1 MNNSTKACTRSSA
14 LTFRSLGLRGLYGI
28 VLLISSLGSAKS
40 QTLPLGTAFSY
51 QGVLT
56 QDGKQATG
64 LYDFRA
70 NLSTSPN
77 GSTYVGTALLQAQG
91 VTNGI
96 FTLSI
101 DFGHNVFNGQQYW
114 LELDVSTNGVE
125 GYTELVP
132 LQPVAPVPYALYAQ
146 NAATALSAGTMETN
160 SISASQLMTTA
171 APLPGQVLAWNG
183 SSLTWSNPT
192 EGTNVTAAAAS
203 GATSVA
209 SYGAK
214 GDGSDD
220 TLAVASCVAAN
231 NWVCFPNSVSNLY
244 VLDFVLI
251 HSNNRLTVSPGVTLK
266 MANGQNHA
274 FVTNNWSGTT
284 NVTIEG
290 GIWDANWQNQSYGQ
304 NLSQVFNLEFVTNL
318 LARDITIQQTVTG
331 AVNGNAF
338 RCGTW
343 QDLRFV
349 NVNLKML
356 CGEGIHLSGPGNN
369 AMIDGTRGVTSGDF
383 VALDAADSVRRYPQ
397 YDSMGPICNV
407 KVENTYFESG
417 PYMVSAFAAANGQV
431 IHIQPGLGAGVT
443 NIFIDGLHG
452 QNYRGGGIL
461 LNGPA
466 PSSGVTNGY
475 GDNIHIS
482 HVDAWLYGSQILAS
496 FNTNSSF
503 GRLFFD
509 HIYSPHS
516 LNTSGMIEISDG
528 NYSDLYVSECSV
540 STTNALST
548 SPMISIFG
556 SGSSTNFNTAV
567 VTNLSLAN
575 LHMDGH
581 VIVGNHVQGTAQRI
595 VAHNLVMEAGINA
608 IFNTGSSYIWAD
620 NISGRYSGPVL
631 LVAGGGT
638 NRIVAGGFSA
648 NTSSMSL
655 SGVSSVVCLDSS
667 VGVDGTTVTPNPG
680 DHFYNLN
687 VSFGSGIGW
696 YTAGSEYYLP
706 ISSAAVHTAAPSAQ
720 APSRTPSSQTAVP
733 RSTSGTTTLSTRQS
747 RSPNP

>member
-1 MNNSTKACTRSSA
+1 
-14 LTFRSLGLRGLYGI
+14 
-28 VLLISSLGSAKS
+28 
-40 QTLPLGTAFSY
+40 
-51 QGVLT
+51 
-56 QDGKQATG
+56 
-64 LYDFRA
+64 
-70 NLSTSPN
+70 
-77 GSTYVGTALLQAQG
+77 
-91 VTNGI
+91 
-96 FTLSI
+96 
-101 DFGHNVFNGQQYW
+101 
-114 LELDVSTNGVE
+114 
-125 GYTELVP
+125 
-132 LQPVAPVPYALYAQ
+132 
-146 NAATALSAGTMETN
+146 
-160 SISASQLMTTA
+160 
-171 APLPGQVLAWNG
+171 VLAWNG

-407 KVENTYFESG
+407 KVENTKAQQTRRRGAMATRFGTDVGFE
-417 PYMVSAFAAANGQV
+417 VANQAL
-431 IHIQPGLGAGVT
+431 Q
-443 NIFIDGLHG
+443 LHG
-452 QNYRGGGIL
+452 
-461 LNGPA
+461 
-466 PSSGVTNGY
+466 GY
-475 GDNIHIS
+475 GYMSEYGIGRAWI
-482 HVDAWLYGSQILAS
+482 DARVMRIYG
-496 FNTNSSF
+496 
-503 GRLFFD
+503 
-509 HIYSPHS
+509 
-516 LNTSGMIEISDG
+516 
-528 NYSDLYVSECSV
+528 
-540 STTNALST
+540 
-548 SPMISIFG
+548 
-556 SGSSTNFNTAV
+556 GSSEI
-567 VTNLSLAN
+567 
-575 LHMDGH
+575 MKE
-581 VIVGNHVQGTAQRI
+581 II
-595 VAHNLVMEAGINA
+595 
-608 IFNTGSSYIWAD
+608 
-620 NISGRYSGPVL
+620 
-631 LVAGGGT
+631 
-638 NRIVAGGFSA
+638 
-648 NTSSMSL
+648 
-655 SGVSSVVCLDSS
+655 
-667 VGVDGTTVTPNPG
+667 
-680 DHFYNLN
+680 
-687 VSFGSGIGW
+687 
-696 YTAGSEYYLP
+696 
-706 ISSAAVHTAAPSAQ
+706 
-720 APSRTPSSQTAVP
+720 
-733 RSTSGTTTLSTRQS
+733 S
-747 RSPNP
+747 RSL